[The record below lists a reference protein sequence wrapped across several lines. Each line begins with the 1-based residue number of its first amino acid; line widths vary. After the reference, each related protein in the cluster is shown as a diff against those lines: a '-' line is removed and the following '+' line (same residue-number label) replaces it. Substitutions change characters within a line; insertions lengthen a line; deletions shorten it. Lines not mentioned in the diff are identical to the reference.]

1 MKNLNDHSDMR
12 GLICVDYANVVA
24 DMRNTG
30 FTTKKSAM
38 TPYTQFPEPHIAHI
52 PRNMTQFNSTSNN
65 SRSATPYLNTAS
77 NRKKTEQKLGNVM
90 DQENVNFLKSTHLTN
105 EFENTLS
112 KVPKNNIFPSI
123 KLDSAAI

>member
-24 DMRNTG
+24 DMRNTN
-30 FTTKKSAM
+30 FTAKKSIM
-38 TPYTQFPEPHIAHI
+38 TPYSQFPEPHIAHI
-52 PRNMTQFNSTSNN
+52 PRNTSQFNSTSNN
-65 SRSATPYLNTAS
+65 SRSATPCLNTTS
-77 NRKKTEQKLGNVM
+77 NRKKAIIREGNVM
-90 DQENVNFLKSTHLTN
+90 NQENIDFLKSTHLTN

-112 KVPKNNIFPSI
+112 KVQKNNIFPSI